1 MTSPLH
7 LLPGAEPPRWVTDL
21 EQTTFQDA
29 WGPLA
34 GHEHLLA
41 LEPEA
46 YCRWA
51 VVPAAQEAELLR
63 IAVAPEARRRG
74 QGRQLLEASEAFLL
88 AQGIRLLHL
97 EVRCSN
103 QAARHLYESTGW
115 TLQRIRTAYYRDG
128 EDAAIYGKALRPGPP
143 HA

>member
-1 MTSPLH
+1 MTSLLH
-7 LLPGAEPPRWVTDL
+7 LLPGTELPKWVTDL
-21 EQTTFQDA
+21 EQATFQDA

-34 GHEHLLA
+34 GHERVLA
-41 LEPEA
+41 FEPEA
-46 YCRWA
+46 YSRWS

-74 QGRQLLEASEAFLL
+74 QGRQLLEASERVLMD
-88 AQGIRLLHL
+88 QGITTLHL

-103 QAARHLYESTGW
+103 QAARHLYESSGW
-115 TLQRIRTAYYRDG
+115 TLQRTRTAYYRDG
-128 EDAAIYGKALRPGPP
+128 EDAAIYCKQLRPDPP